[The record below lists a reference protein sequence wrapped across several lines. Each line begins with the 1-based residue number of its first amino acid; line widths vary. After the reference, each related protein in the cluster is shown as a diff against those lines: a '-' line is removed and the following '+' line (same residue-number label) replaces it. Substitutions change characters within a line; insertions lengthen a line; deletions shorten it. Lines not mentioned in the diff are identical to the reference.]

1 MARTAQVLGQ
11 SAPASATDTTLYTVP
26 ASTEC
31 VISSIHFCNTSGSA
45 SEDVR
50 IAIQPK
56 GEALALKHYLMYDY
70 AVAANDFLSLVIGIT
85 LGPGDVV
92 MVRVA
97 NGTGSFSAFGVETT
111 LR

>member
-1 MARTAQVLGQ
+1 MARISKVLGQ
-11 SAPASATDTTLYTVP
+11 SAPAATTDTTLYTVP
-26 ASTEC
+26 DATAC
-31 VISSIHFCNTSGSA
+31 VISSIQIANTSGSA
-45 SEDVR
+45 AEDVR
-50 IAIQPK
+50 VAIQPS

-70 AVAANDFLSLVIGIT
+70 AIAANDFLSLVIGIT